1 MPTLTL
7 RTARCRFTEALA
19 ALIQFATARGYE
31 LALAEGMDRKTTK
44 DPTTDHMPG
53 SLHEIGLAQDIDLYL
68 GGVYLSNSEDY
79 IMLGTFWEDYGVE
92 HGLPLAWGGNFK
104 ISDGCHFSLR
114 WKGVS

>member
-1 MPTLTL
+1 MVALTL

-19 ALIQFATARGYE
+19 ELIKFATTRGYE

-44 DPTTDHMPG
+44 DPTTDHMPN

-68 GGVYLSNSEDY
+68 GGVYLADSEDHV
-79 IMLGTFWEDYGVE
+79 MLGTFWEDYGVE

-104 ISDGCHFSLR
+104 KPDGNHYSLR
-114 WKGVS
+114 WQGKS